1 MGNPFCEDSNDL
13 IVLDTKEI
21 MPKCVVEAISGAK
34 EKGKSM
40 YDKYVE
46 E

>member
-1 MGNPFCEDSNDL
+1 MSFW
-13 IVLDTKEI
+13 LDTKEI
-21 MPKCVVEAISGAK
+21 MPECVVEAISGAK

-46 E
+46 ERLNKRSKP